1 MADDDDLRSQPAED
15 DDDDTPELEDRDEE
29 LSEVKSVKKTLL
41 SLYKDIEKGYENQYE
56 RANDQADYWD
66 VYNCH
71 LTGHQFYSGSSKIFV
86 PIVFDAVNARK
97 TRFTNQIFPVSGRNV
112 EVTVEGGGE
121 PPHAIM
127 SLAEY
132 YVRMS
137 KLRTEVLPALMV
149 CGDIEGHYNIYV
161 SWEKI
166 ERHVAFKSAR
176 PAKVDQDMEDPDELV
191 EDIIEETIK
200 SGFPMVEVISDADV
214 LVLPPNS
221 DSVDA
226 ALEAGGCIVIQRR
239 WTKAVIEK
247 KIADEEIV
255 ESVAKHLLEDFNQTR
270 RNQHHKDQSKQM
282 TDAAGVKTEGVNKFA
297 LVYEVWVKLK
307 IDGEKRLCRAFFG
320 GEKQI
325 LGCKRNPYW
334 SDRLPLLSVPR
345 AKIHG
350 SFKGKSA
357 IQPVADLQYQAN
369 DAVNEAM
376 DSAAYALMPIVM
388 TDPLKNPRIGS
399 MILSMAAIW
408 ETNPNDTKFAQ
419 FPALWK
425 DGLEIVSSCKNQI
438 FQSLSVNPAM
448 ITQGGQKPGGKQNQ
462 AAIAQEQQVDLLT
475 TADSVTVIEEG
486 ILTPLIGRMIEL
498 DHQFRDEDL
507 LVRQFGDMGI
517 RAEIEA
523 IPPIQM
529 NTRYQFRW
537 LGVETTRNM
546 QQIQQQVAGI
556 NVLRGI
562 PPELLGGYKL
572 NLVPVA
578 TAWVESVFGPRI
590 APLVFQ
596 SPEQQ
601 MPVPLEQENRLL
613 IYGFEVPTHM
623 MDDDQAHIQSHGLL
637 MQAAAVNENVEP
649 GSIKKIQAHIW
660 AHLQQAQRKQ
670 MQAQQQQMPQVPGT
684 PGAPGGAGQG
694 LPGQARPG
702 AVPAPPRG
710 GQAPPG
716 RIHADQIAAPGMM
729 PRKM

>member
-1 MADDDDLRSQPAED
+1 
-15 DDDDTPELEDRDEE
+15 
-29 LSEVKSVKKTLL
+29 
-41 SLYKDIEKGYENQYE
+41 
-56 RANDQADYWD
+56 
-66 VYNCH
+66 
-71 LTGHQFYSGSSKIFV
+71 
-86 PIVFDAVNARK
+86 
-97 TRFTNQIFPVSGRNV
+97 
-112 EVTVEGGGE
+112 
-121 PPHAIM
+121 
-127 SLAEY
+127 
-132 YVRMS
+132 
-137 KLRTEVLPALMV
+137 
-149 CGDIEGHYNIYV
+149 
-161 SWEKI
+161 
-166 ERHVAFKSAR
+166 
-176 PAKVDQDMEDPDELV
+176 
-191 EDIIEETIK
+191 
-200 SGFPMVEVISDADV
+200 
-214 LVLPPNS
+214 
-221 DSVDA
+221 
-226 ALEAGGCIVIQRR
+226 
-239 WTKAVIEK
+239 
-247 KIADEEIV
+247 
-255 ESVAKHLLEDFNQTR
+255 
-270 RNQHHKDQSKQM
+270 
-282 TDAAGVKTEGVNKFA
+282 
-297 LVYEVWVKLK
+297 
-307 IDGEKRLCRAFFG
+307 
-320 GEKQI
+320 
-325 LGCKRNPYW
+325 
-334 SDRLPLLSVPR
+334 
-345 AKIHG
+345 
-350 SFKGKSA
+350 
-357 IQPVADLQYQAN
+357 
-369 DAVNEAM
+369 
-376 DSAAYALMPIVM
+376 MPIVM

-637 MQAAAVNENVEP
+637 MQAATVNENVEP